1 MIFILGYLSCMPS
14 FVYSFPALFMP
25 LAPTPH
31 SQLLSYLDGLNAVQ
45 NPLGNTD
52 TNNVLLE
59 TGIGLDGHDTGD
71 DGTVDASLATLT
83 DPVQELGDIKEQ
95 LSDNEVGTSVD
106 LLLEELQVFLHR
118 SRLRVLLG
126 VASHTNAKVVA
137 MGLADVANQVG
148 GVVETALAGGPLRLT
163 VGWVTTQG
171 QDVLVA
177 TCACFL

>member
-1 MIFILGYLSCMPS
+1 MSIAPQKIFST
-14 FVYSFPALFMP
+14 V
-25 LAPTPH
+25 
-31 SQLLSYLDGLNAVQ
+31 SYLDGLDAVE

-52 TNNVLLE
+52 TDNVLLE

-71 DGTVDASLATLT
+71 DGTVNASLATLT
-83 DPVQELGDIKEQ
+83 NPVQELGNIKEQ
-95 LSDNEVGTSVD
+95 LGDNEVGTSID

-137 MGLADVANQVG
+137 VGLADVANQVG
-148 GVVETALAGGPLRLT
+148 GVVETTLAGGPLRLT
-163 VGWVTTQG
+163 MGWVTAQG

-177 TCACFL
+177 TCACLL